1 MRRVGRSPW
10 LACLL
15 AASLFLAN
23 AVAVAADPA
32 PEIQRAP
39 YPAQADGA
47 VTTLRIIPEAC
58 MRLEG
63 RYTGDRGKPFAL
75 FASPSS
81 TRCLPRA
88 RLVDAAGVHPAS
100 GRGWVL
106 NDVIRVPSARCP
118 QQQAVI
124 RVWRESRATSVPA
137 RDAQGRV
144 RIYLKDAMA
153 PASAAQRPAVPR
165 FTVQLAVQGR
175 DCR

>member
-1 MRRVGRSPW
+1 MRSVGILLG
-10 LACLL
+10 LACVL
-15 AASLFLAN
+15 ATGASSATS
-23 AVAVAADPA
+23 DPA

-39 YPAQADGA
+39 YLAQVDGA

-63 RYTGDRGKPFAL
+63 RYTGDRGRPFAL
-75 FASPSS
+75 STSPSS
-81 TRCLPRA
+81 ARCLPHA

-106 NDVIRVPSARCP
+106 NDVIRVPSARC
-118 QQQAVI
+118 QGQWAQVQ
-124 RVWRESRATSVPA
+124 VWRESTGDAVPT

-144 RIYLKDAMA
+144 RVYLHDAMS
-153 PASAAQRPAVPR
+153 PAARARPLPR
-165 FTVQLAVQGR
+165 FVAQLVMQGR